1 MRAVGVVRHGGPQ
14 ALEIVD
20 VPERHAGPGEV
31 RLRVYAA
38 TVSPTDTYQRNGAFA
53 ERQAKVGP
61 PPYVPGMDA
70 AGVVDEVGEGVTHLA
85 AGDRAMAIVQPKG
98 THGGYSSSLVLPAG
112 SVTRAPA
119 GTSHAEAST
128 LPMNALTAR
137 LSLDKL
143 ALAPGQTLAV
153 TGAAGCYGGYVVQ
166 LAKADG
172 LRVVA
177 DASSADRE
185 LVQQLGADVVLER
198 GPGFAASV
206 REQFPDGVDAL
217 ADGAI
222 TGEENFPAVRDG
234 GGIAVVRGS
243 QGEPGRGI
251 ATHVIWVSEYLTA
264 WDQLDRLRQQV
275 EKGELTLRVA
285 GVYPAEKAYEAHR
298 RLEAGGTRGR
308 LVLEF

>member
-1 MRAVGVVRHGGPQ
+1 MGVMQHGGPE

-85 AGDRAMAIVQPKG
+85 VGDRVMAIVQPKG
-98 THGGYSSSLVLPAG
+98 THGGYSSSLVLPAD
-112 SVTRAPA
+112 SVTPAPA

-128 LPMNALTAR
+128 LPMNGLTAR

-143 ALAPGQTLAV
+143 GALAGADPRRHRRRRLLRRLRRAAGESRRAAGRRRRGACRPRA
-153 TGAAGCYGGYVVQ
+153 GAAAGRRRRPR
-166 LAKADG
+166 A
-172 LRVVA
+172 RTR
-177 DASSADRE
+177 ASPIA
-185 LVQQLGADVVLER
+185 
-198 GPGFAASV
+198 V
-206 REQFPDGVDAL
+206 REHFPEGVDAWPTAPSPAMRISL
-217 ADGAI
+217 RCATAVGSPSYAGRRASPAAALLSTTSGYATTSPRGTSS
-222 TGEENFPAVRDG
+222 TGCASR
-234 GGIAVVRGS
+234 S
-243 QGEPGRGI
+243 
-251 ATHVIWVSEYLTA
+251 STA
-264 WDQLDRLRQQV
+264 
-275 EKGELTLRVA
+275 KLTLRVA
-285 GVYPAEKAYEAHR
+285 AVYPAEQAPEAHR